1 MNKPINNHRQ
11 RPVLPQGRARS
22 AALAAPRRARS
33 AALADPR
40 AALAGASCL
49 LAATAAAAPLR
60 VALTFDDSL
69 KDHLLVAAPMLEE
82 RGWRGT
88 FCIVTD
94 WVGKDEMHLTW
105 DDVRELVRRGHEIAT
120 HTKSHPNLVARLEA
134 GREADVRS
142 EMLDS
147 ADKIFAETGFA
158 PRFLFTPFVRQ
169 NAETARIARECGLRQ
184 AEVPRYNFGSNN
196 CDRVA
201 SLVAELRQKGAR
213 RADILTHGVSAAD
226 HGGWCPFADRESF
239 RKHLDAIAELE
250 RKGEIV
256 VTDYDGMASSCALK
270 AGPWPHHG
278 VLSLSFDDASFDQ
291 WEAALPLFARHDARA
306 TFFVIGTNRIDF
318 AKKALAAGHEIGMH
332 GLNHRDAPTTG
343 SERDEEWFWKTDI
356 APQLAALRAS
366 GVPVR
371 SYAYPNCRRTAST
384 DALLLSRGFA
394 RVRGLGAP
402 FPPNPNPHDPKGE
415 KLAEW
420 RPVAT
425 ADGFF
430 LPAADFLS
438 ARLVP
443 NVIMGENYHTD
454 LGDIM
459 RAIERAGERGEA
471 LFVVSHGISP
481 GAKGISMKTEW
492 LEKMLSDADAL
503 GVVVRGIR

>member
-22 AALAAPRRARS
+22 AALADPRRAH
-33 AALADPR
+33 R
-40 AALAGASCL
+40 AALAGTGASCL

-69 KDHLLVAAPMLEE
+69 KDHLLIAAPMLEE

-94 WVGKDEMHLTW
+94 WVGKDENHLAW
-105 DDVRELVRRGHEIAT
+105 DDIRELTRRGHEIAT
-120 HTKSHPNLVARLEA
+120 HTKSHPNLVSLLEK
-134 GREADVRS
+134 GREDEVRH
-142 EMLDS
+142 ELLAS
-147 ADKIFAETGFA
+147 ADKIAAETGIA

-169 NAETARIARECGLRQ
+169 NETSARIARECGLRQ
-184 AEVPRYNFGSNN
+184 TEVPRYNFGSNN

-201 SLVAELRQKGAR
+201 ALVAELRAKGAE

-226 HGGWCPFADRESF
+226 HGGWRPFDDRESF
-239 RKHLDAIAELE
+239 RRHLDALAELE
-250 RKGEIV
+250 RRGEIV

-270 AGPWPHHG
+270 AKAWPRHG
-278 VLSLSFDDASFDQ
+278 VVGLSFDDANFDQ
-291 WEAALPLFARHDARA
+291 WEAAFPLFAKYDART
-306 TFFVIGTNRIDF
+306 TFFMIGTNRLDF
-318 AKKALAAGHEIGMH
+318 ARKALAAGHEIGMH
-332 GLNHRDAPTTG
+332 GLKHRNAPDTG
-343 SERDEEWFWKTDI
+343 EERDEEWFWKTDV
-356 APQLAALRAS
+356 APQLAALRAA

-371 SYAYPNCRRTAST
+371 SYAYPNCRRTART
-384 DALLLSRGFA
+384 DALFLSRGFS

-415 KLAEW
+415 KLDQW

-425 ADGFF
+425 ADEFF

-454 LGDIM
+454 IDDIL
-459 RAIERAGERGEA
+459 RAIARAGERGEA
-471 LFVVSHGISP
+471 LFLVSHGIFP
-481 GAKGISMKTEW
+481 DAKGISMKTEW
-492 LEKMLSDADAL
+492 LERMLSSAAEL
-503 GVVVRGIR
+503 GVIVRGIR